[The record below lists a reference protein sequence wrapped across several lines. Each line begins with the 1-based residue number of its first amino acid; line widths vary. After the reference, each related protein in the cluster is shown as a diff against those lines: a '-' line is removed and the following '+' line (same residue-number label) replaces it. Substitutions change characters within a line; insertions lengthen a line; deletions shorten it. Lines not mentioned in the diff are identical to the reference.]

1 MKAEAASEQ
10 TQNSGRPKSPLL
22 EGLQLAFDT
31 QRDHRSPDAV
41 SRTAAPSR
49 TLAEEHQPRF
59 IWFSNASACSGWRL
73 AEPLRVLGGVRL
85 SLCVFWVASG

>member
-49 TLAEEHQPRF
+49 TLTEEHQPRF
-59 IWFSNASACSGWRL
+59 IWFSNDNPVDLGSKI
-73 AEPLRVLGGVRL
+73 EPYGRNRE
-85 SLCVFWVASG
+85 SRK